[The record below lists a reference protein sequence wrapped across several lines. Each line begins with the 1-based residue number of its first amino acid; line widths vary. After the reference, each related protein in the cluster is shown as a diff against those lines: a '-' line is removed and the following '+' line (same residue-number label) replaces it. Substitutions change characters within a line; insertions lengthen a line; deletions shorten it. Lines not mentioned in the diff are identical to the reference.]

1 MGNTSRSVENSG
13 AEADLNYGG
22 LAQEVSE
29 EKFSMWWL
37 RDHSYNILVNNVPAV
52 CPCLKNLPEAKLKS
66 LD

>member
-1 MGNTSRSVENSG
+1 MKNSG
-13 AEADLNYGG
+13 PEGDLNCRG

-29 EKFSMWWL
+29 EKFSMWWP

-66 LD
+66 LH